1 MFKRASKTFLT
12 GLLAI
17 LPIGLTFYLLF
28 IIVDGTES
36 LLKKGLEGLFP
47 QSQFYFP
54 GMGIVVCVILIFS
67 IGVMLNSWVI
77 RTIFRIFDGILK
89 RIPLVKTLYGA
100 VTDLMGLFSGSEDRG
115 LSQVVMVRIGE
126 SDARLLGFLTRS
138 DFSDLPDGIGEEG
151 KVAVYLP
158 MSYQLGGFTTIVP
171 RESVEPVDMSL
182 EDAMRFAIAA
192 GVQEKKIES

>member
-1 MFKRASKTFLT
+1 
-12 GLLAI
+12 
-17 LPIGLTFYLLF
+17 
-28 IIVDGTES
+28 
-36 LLKKGLEGLFP
+36 
-47 QSQFYFP
+47 
-54 GMGIVVCVILIFS
+54 MGIVVCVILIFS